1 MQKLNWK
8 IGMGALLGCLSFF
21 QAAEAAEIATLAE
34 VAGKPVSVQ
43 VTIGEQW
50 AHSFRMFLKK
60 ITTTPQMA
68 IWAEDADGKY
78 LETLYVT
85 KKFATQNWGIGS
97 GAKADATHRVES
109 LPYWMFKR
117 GAAGLPSP
125 TKNAPLPDAV
135 TSASPKEDFILK
147 TNVPGEAAEIFVLM
161 EVNLSFDENDA
172 YPEKA
177 KERDANYNGVSGQP
191 AVVYRAKVNVA
202 APGRYDMTLIGHSSP
217 SGKDGQLYEDVSSLT
232 TALHIVKQAVV
243 VVE

>member
-1 MQKLNWK
+1 MQKLNWI
-8 IGMGALLGCLSFF
+8 IGMCALLGCLSFF
-21 QAAEAAEIATLAE
+21 QAAEAAEITTLAE

-60 ITTTPQMA
+60 ITTTPQIA

-85 KKFATQNWGIGS
+85 KKFATQDWGIMS
-97 GAKADATHRVES
+97 GAADATHRVES

-117 GAAGLPSP
+117 GAAGVPSP
-125 TKNAPLPDAV
+125 TKKAPLPDAV
-135 TSASPKEDFILK
+135 TSASPKEDFTLK
-147 TNVPGEAAEIFVLM
+147 TNVPGETAEVFVLM
-161 EVNLSFDENDA
+161 ELNLSFDENDA

-177 KERDANYNGVSGQP
+177 KEQDANYNGVSGQP
-191 AVVYRAKVNVA
+191 AVVYRAKVNLA
-202 APGRYDMTLIGHSSP
+202 APGRYDMTLIGHSSA
-217 SGKDGQLYEDVSSLT
+217 SGKDGQLDEDVSSLT
-232 TALHIVKQAVV
+232 TALQIVKQAVV